1 MLKKNEYE
9 QAMKQSDGLIDE
21 CDFGD
26 TIYQTFLRKRQYEPS
41 FDEIKKLRG
50 EIVCGSYY
58 LSDYTNSFGFDEDE
72 VYMFFES
79 YLDFMQNNYEEE
91 HGGKHPN
98 DVFDLESDENLEE
111 WFECWLCGIGGFTQY
126 YEQEVIEHIEQ
137 EQEVA

>member
-1 MLKKNEYE
+1 
-9 QAMKQSDGLIDE
+9 
-21 CDFGD
+21 
-26 TIYQTFLRKRQYEPS
+26 
-41 FDEIKKLRG
+41 
-50 EIVCGSYY
+50 
-58 LSDYTNSFGFDEDE
+58 
-72 VYMFFES
+72 MFFES